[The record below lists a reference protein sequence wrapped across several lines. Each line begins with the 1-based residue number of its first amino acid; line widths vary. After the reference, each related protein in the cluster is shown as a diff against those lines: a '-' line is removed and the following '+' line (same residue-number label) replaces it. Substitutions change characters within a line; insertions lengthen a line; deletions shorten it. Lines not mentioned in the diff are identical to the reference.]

1 MLKSFGKVTVAA
13 GGTPARAVANLSA
26 GQQSKSNP
34 LQSVQFQVLPANT
47 GKVYIFAAGP
57 NFAGTDDRTAL
68 AYCIGFLPAPA
79 NAMTGPFPS
88 ASFSLPNVPAGIDL
102 SDLWIDVD
110 VNGNGVVIAGTV
122 G

>member
-1 MLKSFGKVTVAA
+1 MLKSFGKVTVAVA
-13 GGTPARAVANLSA
+13 GVPARATANLSA
-26 GQQSKSNP
+26 AQQAKSNP
-34 LQSVQFQVLPANT
+34 LQSVQFQALPANT
-47 GKVYIFAAGP
+47 GKVYIYAVGP
-57 NFAGTDDRTAL
+57 NFTATDDRTNLTRCIAL
-68 AYCIGFLPAPA
+68 LPAPS
-79 NAMTGPFPS
+79 NSTTGPFPS